1 MDDIPPS
8 EERKGNQDNNIS
20 NIGDFNPGEAN
31 SFNFDDPEN
40 DLDDILSQIEHGDRE
55 ERGTLTRGGRG
66 GESIY
71 KKTPINLPTSPIS
84 V

>member
-8 EERKGNQDNNIS
+8 EERKGNQTYDNNHLPTE
-20 NIGDFNPGEAN
+20 FNPVD

-55 ERGTLTRGGRG
+55 ERSTLTRGGRA
-66 GESIY
+66 GESMYRKSTNI
-71 KKTPINLPTSPIS
+71 LPTSPIES
-84 V
+84 